1 MVEIECPHC
10 ESEVELEDGV
20 YGLFTC
26 PHCQKDFDW
35 SVQTKWTIE
44 YFSRLTMRIGLGLL
58 AIGFLSTVLLWLTE
72 GPRNCENRLRFLDFS
87 PWAFGNSIIAF
98 ILFAALALCVL
109 EELISAFASLSGKIR
124 KRLGYDF

>member
-1 MVEIECPHC
+1 MVELECPHC
-10 ESEVELEDGV
+10 ELEVDLEDGV

-35 SVQTKWTIE
+35 SVRTKWTIE

-72 GPRNCENRLRFLDFS
+72 GPRNCENPGFLDFS
-87 PWAFGNSIIAF
+87 PWACGNSIIAL

-109 EELISAFASLSGKIR
+109 LVSAFASLSGKIR